1 MNEFFQKVYQ
11 YIAAPFLSIDA
22 FLQTLYNGPNTFIGL
37 NSKTGLLYLFTGLI
51 VAFFVYI
58 FLRRREPAY
67 AGDSFWR
74 YVFPKAV
81 YGHPSAIVDYKYVGF
96 DILTRFF
103 IYVPLI
109 SGIGQISYILLSKFS
124 VDLSF
129 NAFTEMNYYLRV
141 AIVTLVAAAVIDFS
155 VFFSH
160 FILHKIPFL
169 WPFHE
174 IHHSAEVLTPVT
186 VHRVHPVEELTN
198 GVVSGV
204 MTGLLAATYSAMTGD
219 AVAPYA
225 IFGVNILSFVYY
237 ISVYQLRHSHV
248 WLSYGPT
255 MSYII
260 VSPAQH
266 QIHHSIDRKHWNKN
280 YGFTFAI
287 WDWLFGTLYVPKE
300 REEIKFGIPDVDYR
314 DFSTVPRLYFLPF
327 IKSVRRMRTMIAARS
342 FKFDF
347 DQVVE
352 GNKIPNQNFLNKKAG
367 SPQSEPAVINP

>member
-11 YIAAPFLSIDA
+11 YIAAPFLSVDA
-22 FLQTLYNGPNTFIGL
+22 FLQTLYAGPNTFIGL
-37 NSKTGLLYLFTGLI
+37 DSKTGLLYLFSGLV
-51 VAFFVYI
+51 VAFFVYLY
-58 FLRRREPAY
+58 LRRREPEY
-67 AGDSFWR
+67 AGESFWR
-74 YVFPKAV
+74 YAFPKSV
-81 YGHPSAIVDYKYVGF
+81 YAHPSAIVDYKYVGF

-103 IYVPLI
+103 VYVPLI
-109 SGIGQISYILLSKFS
+109 GGVSQITYILLSKLS
-124 VDLSF
+124 IDISF
-129 NAFTEMNYYLRV
+129 NAFAEMNYYLRV

-204 MTGLLAATYSAMTGD
+204 MTGLVAATYSAMTGD
-219 AVAPYA
+219 ALAPYTL
-225 IFGVNILSFVYY
+225 FGLNIISFVYY
-237 ISVYQLRHSHV
+237 LSVYQLRHSHI
-248 WLSYGPT
+248 WLSYGT
-255 MSYII
+255 VMSYLV

-266 QIHHSIDRKHWNKN
+266 QIHHSIERKHWNKN

-300 REEIKFGIPDVDYR
+300 REEISFGIPDVDYS
-314 DFSTVPRLYFLPF
+314 DFSTVPKLYFLPF
-327 IKSVRRMRTMIAARS
+327 VKSVRRMRTMIAARS
-342 FKFDF
+342 FRFDF

-352 GNKIPNQNFLNKKAG
+352 GNKMLVRDLKDEKAG
-367 SPQSEPAVINP
+367 PPQSEPAVINS